1 MIGYDREKFY
11 STLCGQV
18 LPTYALGI
26 DHERTC
32 QACRAEQGRGNAPT
46 LLAELQS
53 LRDDLAD
60 RYDGAP
66 DSPTLWMGAG
76 LSALTQLLDGTGN
89 REYILRLDLQKVA
102 FSPQA

>member
-1 MIGYDREKFY
+1 MDG
-11 STLCGQV
+11 
-18 LPTYALGI
+18 
-26 DHERTC
+26 
-32 QACRAEQGRGNAPT
+32 PT
-46 LLAELQS
+46 LLSELQS

-89 REYILRLDLQKVA
+89 REYMLRGDLQRVA
-102 FSPQA
+102 FNPEA